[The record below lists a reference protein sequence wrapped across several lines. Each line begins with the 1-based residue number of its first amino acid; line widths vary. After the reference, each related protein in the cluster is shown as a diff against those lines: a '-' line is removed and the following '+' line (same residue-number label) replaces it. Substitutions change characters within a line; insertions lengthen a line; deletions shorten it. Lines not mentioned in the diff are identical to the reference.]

1 MIPENKAF
9 KNGSKKYSHFFLGC
23 NQKIKL
29 TINSEAAEF
38 ICEQASKEKM
48 GARPLKRLI
57 KSNIEDKIVEHY
69 FNNQEEKELKFNFL
83 LQEEQVIYNID

>member
-1 MIPENKAF
+1 
-9 KNGSKKYSHFFLGC
+9 
-23 NQKIKL
+23 
-29 TINSEAAEF
+29 
-38 ICEQASKEKM
+38 M